1 MIESLLE
8 TALTMSVIGASLMV
22 FAVGSGIT
30 KTAAPQKALMPVK
43 GGLPRYRSWRG

>member
-22 FAVGSGIT
+22 FAVGSGSI
-30 KTAAPQKALMPVK
+30 KTTAVQKALMPVK
-43 GGLPRYRSWRG
+43 ARLPRYRSGRG